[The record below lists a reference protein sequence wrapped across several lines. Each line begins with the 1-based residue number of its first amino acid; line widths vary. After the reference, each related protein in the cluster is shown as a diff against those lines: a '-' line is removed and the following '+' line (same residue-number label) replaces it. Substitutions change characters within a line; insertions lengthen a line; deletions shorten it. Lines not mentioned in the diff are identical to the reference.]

1 MLKQIAGALGIGR
14 PKPTSSY
21 MRGGASPFFWNWAP
35 ALRDPRTE
43 VSASWSK
50 AAARAI
56 DSMHNSGWLAG
67 GVEQA
72 VSSTVGTGL
81 RLNAMPDTAVLGW
94 TADEGASWARDV
106 EHRWEMWSKRPNE
119 CDAAGQHSIAQLAGM
134 ALREWFAT
142 GEVLATV
149 PTLRRSDAVSMTK
162 VQLMPSSRI
171 VNKTLGEGLI
181 QGVRRDR
188 NGRAQGYLLH
198 VNEHPSG
205 MLREVEAP
213 ARDSAG
219 RPLVIHIF
227 DGRAGQVRGITPM
240 APALRVVRQFDQLS
254 DATLTA
260 TLIQA
265 IFAATVESEAPT
277 DQILAALQSTD
288 EQGLVSGLD
297 GYLDAKSGWY
307 KNTRIDLGN
316 AGRIAHLFPGE
327 RLQFHGSQHPN
338 DTYDA
343 FARFLLREIARCL
356 GITFEQLT
364 GDYTGA
370 TYSSVRMAT
379 SEAWHVV
386 QYRREHIVGRF
397 LQLVYEAWLEEEI
410 ATGRVAFPGGLL
422 GFLEKRAAVVCALWR
437 GGAKPQADD
446 LKTAKAHETYKRMGV
461 LTDEQIC
468 ADLGTDWE
476 DVYEQRERERKERE
490 RRGLPE
496 TDTMQ
501 PAVDDDADALL
512 EEDAA

>member
-1 MLKQIAGALGIGR
+1 MLKRIASAFGIGR
-14 PKPTSSY
+14 STPKSAY

-43 VSASWSK
+43 VSSSWQK
-50 AAARAI
+50 AAARAV
-56 DSMHNSGWLAG
+56 DSLHNSGWLAG

-72 VSSTVGTGL
+72 VASTVGTGL
-81 RLNAMPDTAVLGW
+81 RLNAMPDAAILGW
-94 TADEGASWARDV
+94 TADEAANWARDV
-106 EHRWEMWSKRPNE
+106 EHRWEMWARRPNE
-119 CDAAGQHSIAQLAGM
+119 CDATGQQSVHQLAGG
-134 ALREWFAT
+134 ALREWYAT
-142 GEVLATV
+142 GEILATL
-149 PTLRRSDAVSMTK
+149 PTLRRDDATTRTK
-162 VQLMPSSRI
+162 VLLLPSNRI

-181 QGVRRDR
+181 QGVNRDR
-188 NGRAQGYLLH
+188 HGRPISYKLH
-198 VNEHPSG
+198 VNEYPTG
-205 MLREVEAP
+205 MLREVDAP
-213 ARDSAG
+213 ARDRFG
-219 RPLVIHIF
+219 RPLTIHIF

-277 DQILAALQSTD
+277 EQILAALQSTG

-307 KNTRIDLGN
+307 ENTRIDLGN

-327 RLQFHGSQHPN
+327 RLEFHGNQHPN
-338 DTYDA
+338 DTYDT

-379 SEAWHVV
+379 SEAWHIV

-397 LQLVYEAWLEEEI
+397 LQMVFEAWLEEQI
-410 ATGRVAFPGGLL
+410 ATGVIPFPNGLD
-422 GFLEKRAAVVCALWR
+422 GFLAMRAAAVCATWR

-461 LTDEQIC
+461 ITDEMIC
-468 ADLGTDWE
+468 TDLGTDWE

-501 PAVDDDADALL
+501 PPADDADLL
-512 EEDAA
+512 EEEVA